1 MQLPPSDAEIVA
13 ELLETKNVSNDNDDA
28 IKTEDEPVYYPTKK
42 EVLQFMETMQK
53 YSKYLFSKD
62 DTIVQI
68 LLLQSYDQHFMKKSR
83 QTTNYRLFLEFVKKC
98 FWKKKFGHSLI
109 RKKCLATCVLK
120 LTDVYCIL
128 IIYFN
133 VFVLKIYL
141 FLI

>member
-13 ELLETKNVSNDNDDA
+13 ELLGTKNVSNDNDDA

-42 EVLQFMETMQK
+42 EVSQFMETMQK

-62 DTIVQI
+62 GTIVQI

-98 FWKKKFGHSLI
+98 F
-109 RKKCLATCVLK
+109 
-120 LTDVYCIL
+120 
-128 IIYFN
+128 
-133 VFVLKIYL
+133 
-141 FLI
+141 

>member
-13 ELLETKNVSNDNDDA
+13 ELLGTKNVSNDNDDA
-28 IKTEDEPVYYPTKK
+28 IKTDDEPVYYPTKK

-62 DTIVQI
+62 GTIVQI

-98 FWKKKFGHSLI
+98 F
-109 RKKCLATCVLK
+109 
-120 LTDVYCIL
+120 
-128 IIYFN
+128 
-133 VFVLKIYL
+133 
-141 FLI
+141 